1 MVKDALES
9 VYSFVLWL

>member
-9 VYSFVLWL
+9 VYIHIYK